1 MTKRTKKILLVVC
14 VSVVA
19 ITVVLMAIARFAT
32 LWNAEVFIFSNID
45 ECKAI
50 ENRSGETVSFTKFQ
64 DATQDDCLQG
74 LSYISFYAGK
84 YSSDQLKFELF
95 AYEFDDVASSRSYFE
110 NITGKDTEQMEQNFS
125 ISSGMITA
133 RIVAYSN
140 NHAYAVYCPT
150 NNLPNVMQILEELF
164 TVKIK

>member
-1 MTKRTKKILLVVC
+1 MTKRTQKFLLVGC

-19 ITVVLMAIARFAT
+19 ITVLLVAIARFAT
-32 LWNAEVFIFSNID
+32 LWNADVFIFSNID
-45 ECKAI
+45 ECKTI
-50 ENRSGETVSFTKFQ
+50 ENRSVGTGSFTNYQ
-64 DATQDDCLQG
+64 DSTQDDCLQG

-84 YSSDQLKFELF
+84 YSSNQLKFELF
-95 AYEFDDVASSRSYFE
+95 AYEFDDVTSSRRYFE
-110 NITGKDTEQMEQNFS
+110 NITGKNTERMEQNFS

-150 NNLPNVMQILEELF
+150 NNLPDVMQILEEVF